1 MGCNHGYFL
10 LQLQW
15 QLVRRTSTVTAKKI
29 TKLCVRQGFVIAFV
43 PRLVDPFIHLF
54 SGGNVENEFEEI
66 VKASEII
73 KIRIF
78 VVFQRQY

>member
-1 MGCNHGYFL
+1 MATGTEDVYSYS
-10 LQLQW
+10 
-15 QLVRRTSTVTAKKI
+15 VKKI
-29 TKLCVRQGFVIAFV
+29 TKLCVRLSFVIAFV

-66 VKASEII
+66 VKASEVM

-78 VVFQRQY
+78 VFMFVVHVCFQSNNA